1 MLLVLSGRN
10 ILTDGMLLPGMA
22 AMLALSILLPNLN
35 KATAHAMQS
44 LPVIGEYFKLVTFR
58 EYRFD
63 DGRHSADV
71 KWNKIYAD
79 RAGTD
84 DSGET
89 GKQTHKS
96 VKEINA
102 QMEQKTEK
110 LLKEFK
116 KQVGALGYSS
126 LTVDSKVVT
135 NSSKYYC
142 VMLSAFSSQ
151 ADGYQ
156 ADAFYTIEK
165 STGNL
170 LELSESVP
178 GECGLCRC
186 TYGTDQETDAPKYE
200 KG

>member
-1 MLLVLSGRN
+1 
-10 ILTDGMLLPGMA
+10 
-22 AMLALSILLPNLN
+22 
-35 KATAHAMQS
+35 MQS

-84 DSGET
+84 DSGES
-89 GKQTHKS
+89 GKQAHKS

-151 ADGYQ
+151 ADSAWNGG
-156 ADAFYTIEK
+156 I
-165 STGNL
+165 
-170 LELSESVP
+170 
-178 GECGLCRC
+178 R
-186 TYGTDQETDAPKYE
+186 
-200 KG
+200 